1 MPTTRFDMRLDQEI
15 KAKAEKAS
23 ALLGLK
29 SLTEYIVKLIDDNA
43 TQVIAQH
50 ESIIVENDIFDL
62 LSKEPLENKFHLPQ
76 NLNIS
81 KPIRML
87 FFGDMMLDRHVGE
100 LIN

>member
-1 MPTTRFDMRLDQEI
+1 MATTRIDMRLDQEI

-62 LSKEPLENKFHLPQ
+62 FMTACEKTQKPNKALMDAASFVRDQ
-76 NLNIS
+76 GI
-81 KPIRML
+81 K
-87 FFGDMMLDRHVGE
+87 
-100 LIN
+100 